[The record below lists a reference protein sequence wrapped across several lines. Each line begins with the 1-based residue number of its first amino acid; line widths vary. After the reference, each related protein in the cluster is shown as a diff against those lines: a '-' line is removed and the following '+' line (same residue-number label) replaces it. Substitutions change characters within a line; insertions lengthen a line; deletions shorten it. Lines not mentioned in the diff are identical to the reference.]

1 MEKSYSIVIRTL
13 GTAGSKY
20 QQLLDSIKSQSLQPK
35 HLLVFIADGY
45 QLPPE
50 QLGTE
55 EFIYTRKGMW
65 HQRVYGLD
73 YAAKLNDSDY
83 ILAVDDD
90 ISFAP
95 DFAEKS
101 IDWMSANE
109 CDVLAPDLAPCRT
122 KSMFSPQNILYAL
135 LGTRVENHFQKWRVK
150 VMDTGGFMANTKLKG
165 DANPTQSAQ
174 FTAFWIKTNKVDSL
188 RLKDEYWLE
197 GTKYALPDDQVFF
210 YKCHLMG
217 LRQYIQEKYTIVHLD
232 HGSSDPNRIILGNYA
247 DGRNFLIFWHRFLY
261 LPANV
266 NRKVWLV
273 ICHTYRVV
281 MHILYLLIRG
291 VIKKDFKPLKAYRDG
306 VADALR
312 YIKTDEYQNLKRV
325 DAQ

>member
-1 MEKSYSIVIRTL
+1 MGKNYSIVIRTL
-13 GTAGSKY
+13 GTGGVKY
-20 QQLLDSIKSQSLQPK
+20 QQLLDSIKSQTLQPK

-45 QLPPE
+45 ELPPE

-55 EFIYTRKGMW
+55 EFVYTRKGMW

-90 ISFAP
+90 IKFAA

-101 IDWMSANE
+101 IEWMVAND
-109 CDVLAPDLAPCRT
+109 CDVMAPDLAPRKT
-122 KSMFSPQNILYAL
+122 ISMFSPKNVVYSL

-150 VMDTGGFMANTKLKG
+150 IMATGGFMANTKVKG
-165 DANPTQSAQ
+165 DAAPTQSAQ
-174 FTAFWIKTNKVDSL
+174 FTAFWIKSNVIGSL
-188 RLKDEYWLE
+188 RLEDEYWLE

-210 YKCHLMG
+210 YKCYLMG
-217 LRQYIQEKYTIVHLD
+217 LKQYMHEKYIVVHLD
-232 HGSSDPNRIILGNYA
+232 HGSSDPNRVVLGNYA

-261 LPANV
+261 LPSNML
-266 NRKVWLV
+266 RRIWLV

-281 MHILYLLIRG
+281 MHFFYLLLRG
-291 VIKKDFKPLKAYRDG
+291 LVKRNFKALKAYVNG
-306 VADALR
+306 VSDALH
-312 YIKTDEYQNLKRV
+312 YIKTEEYKGLTKICRR
-325 DAQ
+325 

>member
-13 GTAGSKY
+13 GKGGGKY
-20 QQLLDSIKSQSLQPK
+20 QQLLNSKKSQTIQPK

-45 QLPPE
+45 NLPPE

-65 HQRVYGLD
+65 HQRVYGLE
-73 YAAKLNDSDY
+73 YASKLNNSDY

-95 DFAEKS
+95 EFAEKS
-101 IDWMSANE
+101 IDWMAAND

-122 KSMFSPQNILYAL
+122 KSMFSPKNILYAL

-150 VMDTGGFMANTKLKG
+150 VMATGGFMANTKVRG
-165 DANPTQSAQ
+165 EAMPTQSAQ
-174 FTAFWIKTNKVDSL
+174 FAAFFIKAKKVEML
-188 RLKDEYWLE
+188 NLKDEYWLE

-210 YKCHLMG
+210 YKCHIMG
-217 LRQYIQEKYTIVHLD
+217 MKQYMHETITVHHLD
-232 HGSSDPNRIILGNYA
+232 HGSSDPKRIQLGNYA

-273 ICHTYRVV
+273 LCHSYRIV

-291 VIKKDFKPLKAYRDG
+291 IVKRDFKPLKAYREG
-306 VADALR
+306 IADALR
-312 YIKTDEYQNLKRV
+312 YINTDEYKQLNRITT
-325 DAQ
+325 Q

>member
-1 MEKSYSIVIRTL
+1 MASNYSIVIRTL
-13 GTAGSKY
+13 GTGGDKY
-20 QQLLDSIKSQSLQPK
+20 QQLLDSIKSQTLQPK
-35 HLLVFIADGY
+35 HVLVFIAEGY

-73 YAAKLNDSDY
+73 YAANLGDSDY
-83 ILAVDDD
+83 ILALDDD

-101 IDWMSANE
+101 LAWMDANG
-109 CDVLAPDLAPCRT
+109 CDVLAPDLAPCST
-122 KSMFSPQNILYAL
+122 KSMFSPKNIFYAI

-150 VMDTGGFMANTKLKG
+150 VMDTGGFMANTKLNG

-174 FTAFWIKTNKVDSL
+174 FTAFWINSNKVKFL
-188 RLKDEYWLE
+188 RLEDEYWLE

-217 LRQYIQEKYTIVHLD
+217 LKQFIHEKYTIVHLD
-232 HGSSDPNRIILGNYA
+232 HGSSDPNRTILGNYA

-261 LPANV
+261 LPADA
-266 NRKVWLV
+266 NRKVWLI
-273 ICHTYRVV
+273 ICHSYRVV
-281 MHILYLLIRG
+281 MHFLYLFIRG
-291 VIKKDFKPLKAYRDG
+291 IIKRNFKPLKAYREG
-306 VADALR
+306 IADALR
-312 YIKTDEYQNLKRV
+312 YIKTNEYKNLNRIV
-325 DAQ
+325 AQ